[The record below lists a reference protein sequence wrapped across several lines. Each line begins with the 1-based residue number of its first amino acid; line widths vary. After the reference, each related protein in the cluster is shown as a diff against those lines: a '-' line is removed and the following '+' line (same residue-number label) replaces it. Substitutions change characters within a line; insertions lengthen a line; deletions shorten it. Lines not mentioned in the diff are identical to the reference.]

1 MLLTWAVVLGGS
13 DKDLVAGSEGL
24 KTTWLWGGVEA
35 ALGMLWLSML
45 YALWEMQSERVWER
59 RLLIAA
65 GAVLGGLLGVLLYEG
80 PAIMPDASAMRILWQ
95 LVKATSAALVLLAGC
110 ILMFRKRAGIVL
122 LHAGVGLMMANELV
136 VYSLHAEGMMSLAE
150 GERTNYAQDVRNV
163 ELAITS
169 PAEKPEG
176 DAAAPPEAEGTLEDV
191 TVIPRRA
198 LEKSEV
204 VRSPLLPFD
213 VELVHYF
220 ANARLG
226 KVEPGGDNLA
236 TAGAGLHWAADGNA
250 GRRRHRHV
258 ANGRPCRGLRPAD
271 RQGEEIAD
279 RHLSGRAGAAAAG
292 GRSGR

>member
-13 DKDLVAGSEGL
+13 DKELVAGSEGL

-45 YALWEMQSERVWER
+45 YALWELQSERVWER

-110 ILMFRKRAGIVL
+110 ILIFRKRAGIVL

-150 GERTNYAQDVRNV
+150 GERTNYAQDVRHI

-176 DAAAPPEAEGTLEDV
+176 DAAADAEGTLEDV
-191 TVIPRRA
+191 TVVPHRA
-198 LEKSEV
+198 LEKSQV
-204 VRSPLLPFD
+204 VRSPLMPFD
-213 VELVHYF
+213 VELVQYF
-220 ANARLG
+220 ANASLR
-226 KVEPGGDNLA
+226 KVEPGDTNPA
-236 TAGAGLHWAADGNA
+236 TAGAGLRWAGRNA
-250 GRRRHRHV
+250 GGRRHRHV
-258 ANGRPCRGLRPAD
+258 ANGRSRRRLPQAD
-271 RQGEEIAD
+271 Q
-279 RHLSGRAGAAAAG
+279 
-292 GRSGR
+292 